1 MIDMSRRILL
11 ASMSIAAAVLLAIVL
26 QTTTPA
32 TIHPLGIVLVF
43 VLCYVVILGL
53 LTYLLAGIAA
63 ALRRWLPEAQ
73 RRAVTLSFRRCYYF
87 GSVLALAPVLL
98 IGARSVGRGGW
109 YELALVFAFEAIACF
124 YVAKR

>member
-1 MIDMSRRILL
+1 
-11 ASMSIAAAVLLAIVL
+11 MSIAAAVLLAIVL

-32 TIHPLGIVLVF
+32 TIH
-43 VLCYVVILGL
+43 
-53 LTYLLAGIAA
+53 
-63 ALRRWLPEAQ
+63 
-73 RRAVTLSFRRCYYF
+73 RAVTLSFRRCYYF

>member
-11 ASMSIAAAVLLAIVL
+11 ASISAAAAVLLAIVL

-43 VLCYVVILGL
+43 VLCYVVMLGL

-63 ALRRWLPEAQ
+63 LVARGAAASGDAELSALLLFWLGAGASPSAADW
-73 RRAVTLSFRRCYYF
+73 RAL
-87 GSVLALAPVLL
+87 G
-98 IGARSVGRGGW
+98 GAW
-109 YELALVFAFEAIACF
+109 WLVRAGTGFC
-124 YVAKR
+124 V

>member
-1 MIDMSRRILL
+1 
-11 ASMSIAAAVLLAIVL
+11 MSIAAAVLLAIVL

-43 VLCYVVILGL
+43 VLCYVVMLGL
-53 LTYLLAGIAA
+53 LTYLLAGIAV